1 MKKMRNILCLLLVA
15 VLALSMCACGS
26 KGGSDNATPKA
37 VKPAEKD
44 SGYVYDS
51 VTMGTSVMPNF
62 ITGTTPA
69 ENDGACSL
77 VFDEVFKIDANTKEV
92 YSEILE
98 DWHFE
103 GENTLVMQLKDGIYF
118 SNGDKATAEDVL
130 YSYSSHVD
138 RSSAYIYEFGI
149 LYDQCEIVDE
159 LTLKMQFESFYSA
172 FFSSYTIYLYNKSWC
187 ESVGWESLEWQK
199 PVGTGP
205 YAVSEYK
212 IDDRAV
218 FTARDDYW
226 NKENNPVV
234 IREWVMKYYQ
244 DHSTMDMDLEAG
256 NIAFCN
262 ISASEYERYTKGEA
276 KGFEAFNISSGVNY
290 FFLMGF
296 LENDVWY
303 NKDIREAFAIGIP
316 WEEFGQSVLGVAYA
330 KTDSCVPSDSSEYK
344 SIGTYTYDLER
355 AKELLKN
362 AGYDENNKLKLHTV
376 MMESPFFNK
385 SCEAFEFYCSQMNV
399 EFTFD
404 LKDISATI
412 NDWMTPGAGVELGF
426 YYDNFGSLDGQ
437 YIRGLDWA
445 ANRNGST
452 WTLIDDEYYDNL
464 YMEVSHATDLETRV
478 AKSQELQQ
486 YTYDEYLAI
495 PFSEFTFQVGY
506 LPSVFSPEQIKL
518 TNMLANLANLSY
530 ASAWK

>member
-1 MKKMRNILCLLLVA
+1 MSINKDDPQAPFRAVRKHFAHQLVQKSKFSTGKTVYIIQINTGGNSPGSSAHCAKEPETGRRPKRTGKVIHLPEAAAKQNKKGNGKMKNMRKILCLLLVA
-15 VLALSMCACGS
+15 VLVLSMCACGS

-51 VTMGTSVMPNF
+51 VTMGTSVIPNF

-77 VFDEVFKIDANTKEV
+77 VFDEVFKLDANTKEV

-103 GENTLVMQLKDGIYF
+103 DENTLVMKLKDGVYF

-159 LTLKMQFESFYSA
+159 LTLKMKFESFYSA

-226 NKENNPVV
+226 NKENNPVA

-244 DHSTMDMDLEAG
+244 DHSTMDMDLDFLG
-256 NIAFCN
+256 Y
-262 ISASEYERYTKGEA
+262 SLGDAS
-276 KGFEAFNISSGVNY
+276 
-290 FFLMGF
+290 
-296 LENDVWY
+296 
-303 NKDIREAFAIGIP
+303 IRRFVRTA
-316 WEEFGQSVLGVAYA
+316 L
-330 KTDSCVPSDSSEYK
+330 
-344 SIGTYTYDLER
+344 
-355 AKELLKN
+355 
-362 AGYDENNKLKLHTV
+362 
-376 MMESPFFNK
+376 
-385 SCEAFEFYCSQMNV
+385 
-399 EFTFD
+399 
-404 LKDISATI
+404 
-412 NDWMTPGAGVELGF
+412 
-426 YYDNFGSLDGQ
+426 
-437 YIRGLDWA
+437 
-445 ANRNGST
+445 
-452 WTLIDDEYYDNL
+452 
-464 YMEVSHATDLETRV
+464 
-478 AKSQELQQ
+478 
-486 YTYDEYLAI
+486 
-495 PFSEFTFQVGY
+495 
-506 LPSVFSPEQIKL
+506 
-518 TNMLANLANLSY
+518 
-530 ASAWK
+530 